1 MVIQL
6 KSTKASTTQPLPDFS
21 ADFHFVQEI
30 YSETSPFSK
39 KYFPISIRK
48 GCELQLD
55 CLHPQA
61 EAEGADFYQNIR
73 SRNWYQPLFEVGR
86 FSKSGNGPILPD
98 RLKTFLN
105 LMIVAWFYHIRFF
118 TFQNNWSY
126 EYETKIMLILSSS
139 FPNDQTRLQW

>member
-73 SRNWYQPLFEVGR
+73 SRNWYQPLFEVGKV
-86 FSKSGNGPILPD
+86 FEIL
-98 RLKTFLN
+98 K
-105 LMIVAWFYHIRFF
+105 
-118 TFQNNWSY
+118 
-126 EYETKIMLILSSS
+126 
-139 FPNDQTRLQW
+139 